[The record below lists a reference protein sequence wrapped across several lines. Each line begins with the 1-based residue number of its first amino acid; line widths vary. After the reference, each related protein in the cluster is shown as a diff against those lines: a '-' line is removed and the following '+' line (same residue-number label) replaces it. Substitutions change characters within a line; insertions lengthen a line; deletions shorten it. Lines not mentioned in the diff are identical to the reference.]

1 MPCYYRRRPEGT
13 QKVHRIKPRNEDQE
27 RWLAETANALACAER
42 LAARLIELRGTS
54 DIGPVLA
61 IQAEI
66 AVLRRR
72 VNELEWDRKGRREYH
87 PHWMKSS
94 AWSSQSPR

>member
-1 MPCYYRRRPEGT
+1 M
-13 QKVHRIKPRNEDQE
+13 HRFKARNEEQE

-54 DIGPVLA
+54 DIEPVLA

-66 AVLRRR
+66 AILRNR
-72 VNELEWDRKGRREYH
+72 VDQLEWENGGRREYH
-87 PHWMKSS
+87 PDWMKSS
-94 AWSSQSPR
+94 AWPSPAAR